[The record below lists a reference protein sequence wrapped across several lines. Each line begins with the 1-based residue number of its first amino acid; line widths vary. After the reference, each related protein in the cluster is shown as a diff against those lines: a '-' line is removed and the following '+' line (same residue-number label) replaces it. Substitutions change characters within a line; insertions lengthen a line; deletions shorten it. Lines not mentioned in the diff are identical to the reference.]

1 MNQRTLQQNKAL
13 HKGCQEI
20 ADVLIETN
28 VTIQQ
33 VIELLEIRPTMELV
47 KELYK
52 GIAKA
57 KYGVTSTTKLE
68 THQITQVWEDLAYAV
83 GQAAKVNIEFP
94 SQESLM
100 FNGLDYET

>member
-1 MNQRTLQQNKAL
+1 MKTRTSQQNKAL
-13 HKGCQEI
+13 HKGCQDI
-20 ADVLIETN
+20 ADVLIENN

-68 THQITQVWEDLAYAV
+68 THQVTQVWEDLAHAV
-83 GQAAKVNIEFP
+83 GLATGVNIEFP
-94 SQESLM
+94 SQESLLL
-100 FNGLDYET
+100 NDLDNYA